1 MIMNT
6 VTSESCLWSFQE
18 NQLTLPVIII
28 TARMDQMVL
37 QYAWPEIPR
46 TPLLIIITITT
57 TIILME
63 PFTTTVTR
71 KWPRYLARLLLT
83 CLPQRLTMTK
93 SSTRSAT
100 SQDNTSVRYSTLQPL
115 NPQIQWY
122 PLIPNLSTRPRL
134 LPFRAATAR
143 KTAP

>member
-6 VTSESCLWSFQE
+6 VTSEPCPWSYQE

-28 TARMDQMVL
+28 TARTDQMAL

-46 TPLLIIITITT
+46 TPFLIIITIIT

-63 PFTTTVTR
+63 PFTITVTR

-93 SSTRSAT
+93 SSTRSAI
-100 SQDNTSVRYSTLQPL
+100 SQDNTLVRYSTLQPL
-115 NPQIQWY
+115 NPPIQWR
-122 PLIPNLSTRPRL
+122 PSIPNLSTHPHL